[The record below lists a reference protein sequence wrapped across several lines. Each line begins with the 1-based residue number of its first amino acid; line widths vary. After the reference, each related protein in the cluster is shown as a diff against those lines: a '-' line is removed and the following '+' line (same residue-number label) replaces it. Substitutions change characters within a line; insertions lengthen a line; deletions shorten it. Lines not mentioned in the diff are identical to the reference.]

1 MCKEHD
7 IQLMAYS
14 PLATGGLVNDE
25 YVAKIA
31 ENTTQQFHRFVLD
44 IVFKKVQ

>member
-25 YVAKIA
+25 YVAKIVA
-31 ENTTQQFHRFVLD
+31 KTRDSED
-44 IVFKKVQ
+44 ILQRNNSTDLC